1 MYKRLRTQKS
11 KPRLKRG
18 SFIVNVKTL
27 RKSMDISTDTEPEQ
41 VTVANPW
48 PAWKT
53 KHRVEILET
62 INGIESKSAM
72 NPSDISTKAKSTI
85 EKYYPK
91 QEWVRLYTDGSPTDA
106 IKMGGGGGVFTEW
119 LDGST
124 KSDAFPTGATCSNY
138 KAEGEALIVAL
149 NLIKSTPNSKTMKFV
164 LLSVLQA
171 LNNQGHQSFPK
182 VNQLLAE
189 VASVSARLVLQWIPG
204 HCHIKGNEQADS
216 LAKEGSAM
224 NQIEMDMSLE
234 ESKTQIRTAIYQR
247 WIENHPNYSKTD
259 AYYRLNREGQTIIFR
274 LCSGHNRLKK
284 HMHTKFKIGTSPNC
298 PCGNIAQTAEHILQD
313 CPLHAELRQ
322 QTWPKPSTLD
332 DKLNGTEYNL
342 AQTVEFIK
350 ATGLQI

>member
-1 MYKRLRTQKS
+1 MRSFSRRLFSKGWTLAVFSISGIGVVLSGLQSIEDRRDSKTLIQEEKYKKLPSFPMYKRLRTQKS
-11 KPRLKRG
+11 KPRLKRE

-27 RKSMDISTDTEPEQ
+27 RKSMDISTDTEQEKL
-41 VTVANPW
+41 TVANPW
-48 PAWKT
+48 PAWKR
-53 KHRVEILET
+53 KHCVEILET
-62 INGIESKSAM
+62 VKIESKSAM

-91 QEWVRLYTDGSPTDA
+91 QEWVRLYTDGSATDA
-106 IKMGGGGGVFTEW
+106 IKNGGGGVFTEW

-124 KSDAFPTGATCSNY
+124 TSDAFPTGATCSNY
-138 KAEGEALIVAL
+138 KAEAEALILAL

-164 LLSVLQA
+164 LLSDAKSVLQA

-204 HCHIKGNEQADS
+204 HCHLKGNEHADS

-247 WIENHPNYSKTD
+247 CIENHPNYS
-259 AYYRLNREGQTIIFR
+259 
-274 LCSGHNRLKK
+274 
-284 HMHTKFKIGTSPNC
+284 
-298 PCGNIAQTAEHILQD
+298 
-313 CPLHAELRQ
+313 
-322 QTWPKPSTLD
+322 
-332 DKLNGTEYNL
+332 
-342 AQTVEFIK
+342 
-350 ATGLQI
+350 

>member
-1 MYKRLRTQKS
+1 
-11 KPRLKRG
+11 
-18 SFIVNVKTL
+18 
-27 RKSMDISTDTEPEQ
+27 
-41 VTVANPW
+41 
-48 PAWKT
+48 
-53 KHRVEILET
+53 
-62 INGIESKSAM
+62 
-72 NPSDISTKAKSTI
+72 
-85 EKYYPK
+85 
-91 QEWVRLYTDGSPTDA
+91 
-106 IKMGGGGGVFTEW
+106 
-119 LDGST
+119 
-124 KSDAFPTGATCSNY
+124 
-138 KAEGEALIVAL
+138 
-149 NLIKSTPNSKTMKFV
+149 MKFV
-164 LLSVLQA
+164 LLSDAKSVLQA

-204 HCHIKGNEQADS
+204 HCYIKGNEQADS

-224 NQIEMDMSLE
+224 NQIETDMSLE

-259 AYYRLNREGQTIIFR
+259 AYHRLNREGQTIIFR
-274 LCSGHNRLKK
+274 HRSGHNRLNK

-342 AQTVEFIK
+342 TQTVEFIK